1 MDCSPLGCSIHG
13 ISQTRK
19 LEWVAISFSEGSSWP
34 RNWTHI
40 FLHWHT
46 WKVLEEWVLQYQ
58 RITPHSVKQSL
69 TLRNGSGIYIYPSSA
84 PLAFWGGFYKA
95 FERIPSE
102 IEFQRWAAN
111 EQIKYHLS
119 FLCPYF
125 ILPMPHSCSLESF
138 AKISDLHKSPC
149 PRLCFPG
156 NLSWITAILWFIIN
170 IYFGFHPSFLAHRSQ
185 NLCKFPEW

>member
-1 MDCSPLGCSIHG
+1 MRLLGKRKSYTLLVLCVFSVAQLCLTLRDSVDCSPPGCSVHG

-19 LEWVAISFSEGSSWP
+19 LEWVAISSSGGSSWP

-58 RITPHSVKQSL
+58 RITPHSLKQTL
-69 TLRNGSGIYIYPSSA
+69 TLRNGIGIYIYPSSA
-84 PLAFWGGFYKA
+84 PLAFWCGFYKA

-102 IEFQRWAAN
+102 IESRMWAAS

-125 ILPMPHSCSLESF
+125 ILPMPLSCSLGSF
-138 AKISDLHKSPC
+138 AKLSYLHKNPC

-156 NLSWITAILWFIIN
+156 NLS
-170 IYFGFHPSFLAHRSQ
+170 
-185 NLCKFPEW
+185 